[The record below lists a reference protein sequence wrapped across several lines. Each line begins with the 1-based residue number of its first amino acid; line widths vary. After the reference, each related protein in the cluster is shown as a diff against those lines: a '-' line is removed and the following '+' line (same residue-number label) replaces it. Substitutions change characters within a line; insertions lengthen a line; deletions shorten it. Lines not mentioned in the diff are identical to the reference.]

1 MNATGSDGR
10 NFVRRHWRAVAAF
23 VIAGAL
29 AFAGAVYIFL
39 WFVSNA
45 QSSGLVPGTLS
56 LWTMGNLIN
65 FILYA
70 IFYELLLVGIPV
82 AVGAVI
88 GWLWW
93 RRLPSDERAGYHFGR
108 GSRSS
113 RGSGGVSF
121 LFFVAFAIKVYLDGK
136 WSVPIATF
144 TLDYV
149 VGSMVTIL
157 EWGVVILGIP
167 GLIALVWWLSKRR

>member
-1 MNATGSDGR
+1 
-10 NFVRRHWRAVAAF
+10 VRRHWRAVAAF